1 MCEDTQGNVSNP
13 AGPAKAQP
21 IIITNPITKVTLVFT
36 LDKPTV
42 VMNGVTV
49 PMETAPVVE
58 NGRTILPVRYIATPL
73 GAQVLWDAK
82 EQKVTLIGSKK
93 VELWIGKPTARVD
106 GVDVLIDPANP
117 KVAPRISG
125 GRTMLPLRFI
135 SETFGAEILYDAILR
150 TVTVTLSKAT

>member
-1 MCEDTQGNVSNP
+1 
-13 AGPAKAQP
+13 
-21 IIITNPITKVTLVFT
+21 VTLVFT

-49 PMETAPVVE
+49 PMETAPVIE

-106 GVDVLIDPANP
+106 GTDVLIDPANP
-117 KVAPRISG
+117 KVAPRISD

-135 SETFGAEILYDAILR
+135 SEAFGATILYDAKLR